1 MKSYR
6 SKSRMA
12 LLILLLVGFVTLSIA
27 GTVLA
32 EITIDV
38 WSEFSTDPRRS
49 AIGDLV
55 NEFNAANPDIK
66 VVHHPYENV
75 AYITVMRTAVAAG
88 KLPDIFM
95 TGGSADTALYAKAGV
110 LFDLT
115 DWYNDHKNLY
125 IPGYEDNISYKGK
138 IYALPWDGLVGN
150 LIFYNPEIMDELGID
165 PDLIEYWDEY
175 LTALGKVKTAGYI
188 PQAFANG
195 GVGWLGGHF
204 FNYLSM
210 RYVPLDDVRK
220 LVTNEGVDYL
230 HPGFIEAAEVFVD
243 LKDRGYLSP
252 GVVSDARAIARGK
265 FVAGEAGFWQEGSWA
280 LGYLK
285 EDAPADFEYDFMVFP
300 KFKGAAGS
308 QTVVTSTNGDNWS
321 VTTSSKN
328 KAEAL
333 KFLEFIAQAENAR
346 KYVAKTRSLSLISGA
361 LTQDNATKE
370 LLKVVEVLE
379 THPEKFDWISNII
392 SPEIRDGAYWPAV
405 QGLLSGQLTPRELCE
420 FINES
425 YHELMP
431 DWLK

>member
-265 FVAGEAGFWQEGSWA
+265 FVAGEAGFG
-280 LGYLK
+280 K
-285 EDAPADFEYDFMVFP
+285 
-300 KFKGAAGS
+300 
-308 QTVVTSTNGDNWS
+308 
-321 VTTSSKN
+321 
-328 KAEAL
+328 
-333 KFLEFIAQAENAR
+333 
-346 KYVAKTRSLSLISGA
+346 
-361 LTQDNATKE
+361 
-370 LLKVVEVLE
+370 
-379 THPEKFDWISNII
+379 
-392 SPEIRDGAYWPAV
+392 RDHGH
-405 QGLLSGQLTPRELCE
+405 LDT
-420 FINES
+420 
-425 YHELMP
+425 
-431 DWLK
+431 